1 MRIGILSDT
10 HIPEAMPELW
20 PQVLS
25 ELKDVDVIL
34 HAGDIYEYSVLD
46 QLEKIA
52 PVYAALGNGDEGSG
66 GREEQPQDP
75 RVKKSWLLN
84 LNSFSIGLTH
94 HIPIPEIPPNLTVKK
109 WKQRLFPS
117 VDLDVLIYGDTH
129 VEQIDRIDN
138 TLCINPGSPTFPHN
152 LNTQLG
158 TIGLLDLN
166 HERPKAEIRQ
176 LTENGSIPFNWAN
189 SKRPW

>member
-1 MRIGILSDT
+1 MRIGLLSDT
-10 HIPEAMPELW
+10 HIPEAMHELW
-20 PQVLS
+20 PQVFS
-25 ELKDVDVIL
+25 ELKGVDVIL
-34 HAGDIYEYSVLD
+34 HAGDIYNYSLLD
-46 QLEKIA
+46 QLEEIA

-66 GREEQPQDP
+66 GRAEQPQDS

-84 LNSFSIGLTH
+84 FNNFSIGLTH

-109 WKQRLFPS
+109 WKQKLYPT

-129 VEQIDRIDN
+129 VEQIDHIDK

-166 HERPKAEIRQ
+166 HSRPKAEIRQ
-176 LTENGSIPFNWAN
+176 LTESGSVPFDWES

>member
-1 MRIGILSDT
+1 MRIGLLSDT

-20 PQVLS
+20 PQVFS
-25 ELKDVDVIL
+25 ELKDVDAIL
-34 HAGDIYEYSVLD
+34 HAGDIYNYSLLD

-66 GREEQPQDP
+66 GREEQPQDS

-84 LNSFSIGLTH
+84 FNNFNIGLTH
-94 HIPIPEIPPNLTVKK
+94 HIPVPEIPPNLTVKK
-109 WKQRLFPS
+109 WKQKLFPS

-129 VEQIDRIDN
+129 VEQINDIDK

-158 TIGLLDLN
+158 TIGLLDLT
-166 HERPKAEIRQ
+166 HRRPKAEIRQ
-176 LTENGSIPFNWAN
+176 LTESGSVPFDWES